1 MFSKYCILIAG
12 HLYFFCLHKITCLS
26 IPTVLLITWNLACY
40 FHFTFCM
47 VDQTQ
52 KKKKKKKI
60 YKKRNGHIGVG
71 LSIEGGSNLLY
82 TMIFKGWKEGLWS
95 PELLGGLKCR
105 GPDFKGR
112 DLRPL
117 FVPWSMDNYKLILS
131 TTETAGIK

>member
-1 MFSKYCILIAG
+1 MYTYCRPSLFLLFTQDYLSE
-12 HLYFFCLHKITCLS
+12 HSYSLTYYLKSCLLLPFYFLHGWS
-26 IPTVLLITWNLACY
+26 NS
-40 FHFTFCM
+40 
-47 VDQTQ
+47 
-52 KKKKKKKI
+52 KKKKKKI

>member
-1 MFSKYCILIAG
+1 MPAISISFVYTRLLVWAFLQSYLLLEILPVTSILLFAWLIKLKEKKYI
-12 HLYFFCLHKITCLS
+12 Y
-26 IPTVLLITWNLACY
+26 
-40 FHFTFCM
+40 
-47 VDQTQ
+47 
-52 KKKKKKKI
+52 I

>member
-1 MFSKYCILIAG
+1 MPAISISFVYTRLLLWAFLQSYLLLEILPV
-12 HLYFFCLHKITCLS
+12 TS
-26 IPTVLLITWNLACY
+26 ILLFAWLIKL
-40 FHFTFCM
+40 
-47 VDQTQ
+47 

>member
-1 MFSKYCILIAG
+1 MPAISISFVYTRLLVWAFLQSYLLLEILPV
-12 HLYFFCLHKITCLS
+12 TS
-26 IPTVLLITWNLACY
+26 ILLFAWLIKLKE
-40 FHFTFCM
+40 
-47 VDQTQ
+47 
-52 KKKKKKKI
+52 KKNIYI

>member
-1 MFSKYCILIAG
+1 MPAISISFVYTRLLVWAFLQSYLLLEILPV
-12 HLYFFCLHKITCLS
+12 TS
-26 IPTVLLITWNLACY
+26 ILLFAWLIKL
-40 FHFTFCM
+40 
-47 VDQTQ
+47 